1 MQELPSGT
9 GYADIVYLPKKG
21 SAMPVI
27 VIELKWNKKAGSA
40 IQQIRDRNY
49 PQALEGMDTDILLV
63 AITYDERTKKHTCQ
77 IETHSRTETV

>member
-1 MQELPSGT
+1 
-9 GYADIVYLPKKG
+9 
-21 SAMPVI
+21 MPVI

-63 AITYDERTKKHTCQ
+63 AIT
-77 IETHSRTETV
+77 